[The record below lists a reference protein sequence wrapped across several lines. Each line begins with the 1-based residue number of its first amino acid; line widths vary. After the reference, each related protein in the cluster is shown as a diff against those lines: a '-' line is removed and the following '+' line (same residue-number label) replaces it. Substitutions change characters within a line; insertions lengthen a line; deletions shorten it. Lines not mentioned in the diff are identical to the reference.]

1 MHCSPWWVSSWALFW
16 TSCWKKNLLFQFN
29 WDWFLEIYLA
39 LLLKYSLLFLYFP
52 WLSVLVCVHWMKQS
66 VLLVLK
72 DWSHA
77 EDKPCQSAWPK
88 LLVASLTFC
97 LSKPLSLLLAA
108 PNNWGCAKSHQCPK
122 GGTWYIYLFILPE
135 DYYLPV
141 PSASQC
147 RLIGSSTFTYKLG
160 KLRH

>member
-1 MHCSPWWVSSWALFW
+1 MSIFMSIILNFLLK
-16 TSCWKKNLLFQFN
+16 KKNPLFQFN

-52 WLSVLVCVHWMKQS
+52 WLLVLVCVHWMKQS

-97 LSKPLSLLLAA
+97 LSKLLSLLLAA

-122 GGTWYIYLFILPE
+122 GVGHWWDLAHIPVHSPWGLLFACPFSFAIK
-135 DYYLPV
+135 
-141 PSASQC
+141 ANW
-147 RLIGSSTFTYKLG
+147 KLNF
-160 KLRH
+160 HV

>member
-1 MHCSPWWVSSWALFW
+1 MHCPPWWVSSWALFW
-16 TSCWKKNLLFQFN
+16 TSCWKKNPLFQFN

-97 LSKPLSLLLAA
+97 LSKLLSLLLAA
-108 PNNWGCAKSHQCPK
+108 PNNWGRAKSHQCPK
-122 GGTWYIYLFILPE
+122 GVGNVHIPVHSLWGLLFACPF
-135 DYYLPV
+135 
-141 PSASQC
+141 SFAMQANW
-147 RLIGSSTFTYKLG
+147 KLNF
-160 KLRH
+160 HV